1 MSDNESPV
9 TVDLERPTS
18 YNRLAVLLRLF
29 VVAPHLIVFFF
40 VGGIQLLMT
49 LIAWA
54 TVLATGKYPE
64 GLYAASAGI
73 FRWCVRLLA
82 YVNLLSDDYPP
93 LAPEESIE
101 TAQAK
106 LSEPAVEMIEAKT
119 G

>member
-40 VGGIQLLMT
+40 VGSIQLLMT

-64 GLYAASAGI
+64 GLYTASAGI
-73 FRWCVRLLA
+73 FRWSVRLLA
-82 YVNLLSDDYPP
+82 YVHLLSDDYPP

-101 TAQAK
+101 TAQTK
-106 LSEPAVEMIEAKT
+106 MLEPAVDMIEAKT

>member
-1 MSDNESPV
+1 MSENESPV

-29 VVAPHLIVFFF
+29 VVAPHLIILFI
-40 VGGIQLLMT
+40 VGGIQVMLT

-54 TVLATGKYPE
+54 TILASGKYPE
-64 GLYAASAGI
+64 GLYTASAGI

-82 YVNLLSDDYPP
+82 YIHLLSDEYPP
-93 LAPEESIE
+93 LAPEESLE

-106 LSEPAVEMIEAKT
+106 LVEPTVEMIEAKT